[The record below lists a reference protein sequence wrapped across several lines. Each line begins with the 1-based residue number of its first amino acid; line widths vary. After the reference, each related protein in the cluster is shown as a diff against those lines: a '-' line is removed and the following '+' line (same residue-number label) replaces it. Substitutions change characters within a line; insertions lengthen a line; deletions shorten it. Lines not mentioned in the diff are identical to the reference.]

1 MNNTNHHVTLLDG
14 GMGMELTRRSA
25 AAEAVPLWS
34 AQVMMDEPQLVEDV
48 HREFIEAGA
57 EIVTLNTYAAT
68 PRRLLRNGYGDITE
82 TLHTEAVR
90 IARAARAAAGRDVRI
105 AGCLSPVVQS
115 YRAEKV
121 PAYGEALAEFRH
133 LSALQAPHVDL
144 IIAETM
150 TSIGEGLAATVA
162 ARETGLSCWTAF
174 TVDDADGTLLRSGEP
189 VIAAFAAARAAGAS
203 ALLLNC
209 SRPEAITAGLAAV
222 VAEMPDLGLPLGAY
236 ANGFVSIA
244 ALDSDR
250 SVDVLETRTDLSP
263 ADYAAHA
270 MRWVTLGATIVGGC
284 CEVGP
289 AHIAAIA
296 AELKLAA

>member
-1 MNNTNHHVTLLDG
+1 MNTNTASVTLLDG

-34 AQVMMDEPQLVEDV
+34 AQVMMDEPQLVVDV

-57 EIVTLNTYAAT
+57 EIITLNTYAAT

-90 IARAARAAAGRDVRI
+90 IARAAQEAAGRSVQV

-162 ARETGLSCWTAF
+162 ARETGLPCWTAF
-174 TVDDADGTLLRSGEP
+174 TVDDTDGTLLRSGEP
-189 VIAAFAAARAAGAS
+189 VAAAFAAAKAAGAS

-209 SRPEAITAGLAAV
+209 SRPEAITAGLEAATK
-222 VAEMPDLGLPLGAY
+222 ALPDLGLPIGAY

-250 SVDVLETRTDLSP
+250 SVDVLEARQDLSP

-270 MRWVTLGATIVGGC
+270 MRWVELGATIVGGC

-296 AELKLAA
+296 AELRSA